1 MNYNNTDYDGEN
13 IVLISIRKGI
23 AGVERLPPGVRIVIR
38 DYDIDGV
45 DDDRLD
51 FDEHADL
58 CVISEYEGA
67 VCQ

>member
-1 MNYNNTDYDGEN
+1 MNYNNTDFDGEN

-23 AGVERLPPGVRIVIR
+23 AGVEHLPPGVRVVVR
-38 DYDIDGV
+38 SYDIDGV
-45 DDDRLD
+45 EDDMLD
-51 FDEHADL
+51 FDEQADL